1 LTPLKYPAA
10 SGTMRKLLILS
21 LLLLPFALQ
30 GATPKMPPDKE
41 LKALVFDSL
50 FAFNKAVQE
59 KSFAKFHEE
68 RLSSQFQKQFP
79 LEKFTGIFQTFIDK
93 GYDISNI
100 AQSEPIFDVP
110 PATDS
115 DGLLVLKGHYA
126 TKPNKV
132 TFKLTYI
139 SEASAWKIMGI
150 NVQAAP
156 SVENTGEVPTTKEAR
171 KLALDSLLLFNVA
184 IQTKSFDNFHS
195 KISTLWQKEV
205 TPDELLRIF
214 RSFTEQ
220 NVNIALI
227 VKEQPDFDEAPT
239 VNDDGI
245 LVLKGSYPTQPNK
258 VFFELK
264 YVFEDES
271 WKLVGINVQVK
282 PASDAPPKKGKE
294 KKAKDSEEE
303 DEEEPPADN

>member
-1 LTPLKYPAA
+1 
-10 SGTMRKLLILS
+10 MRKLLILS
-21 LLLLPFALQ
+21 LLLLPLVLQ
-30 GATPKMPPDKE
+30 GATPKLPPDKE

-59 KSFAKFHEE
+59 KSFAQFHEE
-68 RLSSQFQKQFP
+68 RLSPQFQKQFP
-79 LEKFTGIFQTFIDK
+79 LEKFTAAFQAFIDK

-100 AQSEPIFDVP
+100 AKSEPVFDTP
-110 PATDS
+110 PAIDS
-115 DGLLVLKGHYA
+115 DGLLVLKGHYP

-132 TFKLTYI
+132 TFKLTYVYE
-139 SEASAWKIMGI
+139 SSAWKLMGI
-150 NVQAAP
+150 NVQAIP
-156 SVENTGEVPTTKEAR
+156 FVENTGEVPTNKELK

-184 IQTKSFDNFHS
+184 IQTKSFDNFYA
-195 KISTLWQKEV
+195 KIAKLWQKEV
-205 TPDELLRIF
+205 TPEKLLQIF
-214 RSFTEQ
+214 HSFIDKK
-220 NVNIALI
+220 VNIALI
-227 VKEQPDFDEAPT
+227 VKEQPDFDGTPT

-282 PASDAPPKKGKE
+282 PAADAPPKKGKE

-303 DEEEPPADN
+303 DEEEPPADD

>member
-1 LTPLKYPAA
+1 
-10 SGTMRKLLILS
+10 MRKLLILS
-21 LLLLPFALQ
+21 LLLLPLVLQ

-59 KSFAKFHEE
+59 KSFAGFYAE
-68 RLSSQFQKQFP
+68 RLSPQFQKQFSV
-79 LEKFTGIFQTFIDK
+79 EKFTGIFQAFIDK
-93 GYDISNI
+93 GYDISGI
-100 AQSEPIFDVP
+100 AKSEPIFDTP
-110 PATDS
+110 PAIDN
-115 DGLLVLKGHYA
+115 DGLLVLKGHYPS
-126 TKPNKV
+126 KPNKV
-132 TFKLTYI
+132 TFKLTYAYE
-139 SEASAWKIMGI
+139 SSVWKIMGI

-156 SVENTGEVPTTKEAR
+156 SVENTGEVPTANEVK

-184 IQTKSFDNFHS
+184 IQTKSFDNFYA
-195 KISTLWQKEV
+195 KISQLWQKEV
-205 TPDELLRIF
+205 TPAELLQIF
-214 RSFTEQ
+214 RGFIEQ

-227 VKEQPDFDEAPT
+227 VKEKPAFDETPA
-239 VNDDGI
+239 VNNDGI
-245 LVLKGSYPTQPNK
+245 LVLKGSYPTQPNN

-282 PASDAPPKKGKE
+282 PAADAPPKKGKD

>member
-1 LTPLKYPAA
+1 
-10 SGTMRKLLILS
+10 MRKLLILS
-21 LLLLPFALQ
+21 LLLLPLVLH

-41 LKALVFDSL
+41 LKALAFDSL

-59 KSFAKFHEE
+59 KSFAKFYEE
-68 RLSSQFQKQFP
+68 RLSPQFQKQFSV
-79 LEKFTGIFQTFIDK
+79 EKFTGIFQTFIDK

-100 AQSEPIFDVP
+100 AKSEPVFDVP
-110 PATDS
+110 PAIDS
-115 DGLLVLKGHYA
+115 DGLLVLKGHYP

-139 SEASAWKIMGI
+139 SEASAWKILGI
-150 NVQAAP
+150 NVQATP
-156 SVENTGEVPTTKEAR
+156 SVENTGEVPTNKEVK

-184 IQTKSFDNFHS
+184 IQTKDFDNFYT
-195 KISTLWQKEV
+195 KIAKLWQKEI
-205 TPDELLRIF
+205 TPGELLRIF
-214 RSFTEQ
+214 RPFTEQ
-220 NVNIALI
+220 NANISLI
-227 VKEQPDFDEAPT
+227 AKEQPDFDKIPT

-271 WKLVGINVQVK
+271 WKLVGINVQMK
-282 PASDAPPKKGKE
+282 PGDDAPPKKGKE

-303 DEEEPPADN
+303 DEEEPPADD